1 MKLVIQN
8 TSLVW
13 GGNEKWLS
21 IVSTGLMAKGHDVIV
36 SCADGPVKEN
46 LERLG
51 VPVTAHRPRGAI
63 DIFSALDFAAFLRRA
78 KPDSLLLTSWRPTTW
93 CVIAARW
100 AGVHRIVMRLGIVRP
115 FPDGGPRARAIKAVD
130 ALIVNS
136 DEIRSKWL
144 STIPAGIEQD
154 VHVVLNSIALPDADP
169 VTLRKRL
176 RDEFEVSNETLV
188 IGAAGHLATRKGFD
202 LLIDAFHRANI
213 PAARLLIIGEG
224 EHRAQL
230 ESMIRELHISDRV
243 TLAGARDSA
252 ADLIGGLDLFVL
264 SSHNE
269 GMANVMLEAMAAR
282 VPILAAEISGV
293 EKAIGDG
300 EGGLA
305 AGWTFTP
312 GSVDSLAR
320 QLVEVTQM
328 IRARSRDVGARVT
341 EARWRIENWF
351 SISRMIDEC
360 EEIIFSR

>member
-21 IVSTGLMAKGHDVIV
+21 IVSGGLLARGHEVIV
-36 SCADGPVKEN
+36 SCVDGPVRQN
-46 LERLG
+46 LRQLG
-51 VPVTAHRPRGAI
+51 VPVTAHRPRGAV
-63 DIFSALDFAAFLRRA
+63 DVFSALDFAAYLRRE
-78 KPDSLLLTSWRPTTW
+78 KPNALLLTSWRPTTW
-93 CVIAARW
+93 SVIAARL
-100 AGVHRIVMRLGIVRP
+100 ARVRRIVMRLGIVRP
-115 FPDGGPRARAIKAVD
+115 FPDGGPRARAMRSID

-136 DEIRSKWL
+136 NEIRSKWL
-144 STIPAGIEQD
+144 SSMPAEIQQD
-154 VHVVLNSIALPDADP
+154 VHVVLNSIALPEQEP
-169 VTLRKRL
+169 VTLRRKL
-176 RDEFEVSNETLV
+176 RSEFEVSNETLV
-188 IGAAGHLATRKGFD
+188 IGAAGHLAPRKGFD

-213 PAARLLIIGEG
+213 PNARLLIIGEG
-224 EHRAQL
+224 EHRNEL
-230 ESMIRELHISDRV
+230 ESMIRHLRVDDRV
-243 TLAGARDSA
+243 TLAGARERA

-282 VPILAAEISGV
+282 IPVLAAEISGV

-300 EGGLA
+300 EGGLS
-305 AGWTFTP
+305 AGFTFTP
-312 GSVDSLAR
+312 GNVDSLAR

-328 IRARSRDVGARVT
+328 IRAQSPDVGARVV

-360 EEIIFSR
+360 EEIIFAR